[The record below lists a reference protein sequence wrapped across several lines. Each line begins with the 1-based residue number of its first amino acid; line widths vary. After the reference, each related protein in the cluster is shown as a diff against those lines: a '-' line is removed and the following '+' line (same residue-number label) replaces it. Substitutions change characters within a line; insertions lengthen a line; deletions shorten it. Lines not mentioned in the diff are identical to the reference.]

1 MGSSSGKHKT
11 LTSNYS
17 SSRCST
23 LNVRVTLVEA
33 IGRSRTHPRITL
45 PRCAHHSGDV
55 QGPMQIPRSNAS
67 MASGAQPCGLF
78 HQQVLSCT
86 QTPRSSCP
94 TSHVTANP
102 RSPADGLSTL
112 LHISTVRVPTLP
124 TLTPLDIAAY
134 SVFTPDCELCK
145 GRKGAYFHC
154 CDPSLLQGGWINI
167 RWMDG

>member
-17 SSRCST
+17 SGRCST
-23 LNVRVTLVEA
+23 LNVRVTLVEV
-33 IGRSRTHPRITL
+33 IRRSKPHPRITL
-45 PRCAHHSGDV
+45 PRCEHHRGDV

-67 MASGAQPCGLF
+67 MASGAQPCSLF
-78 HQQVLSCT
+78 HQQVFSRT

-94 TSHVTANP
+94 TSRVTANP
-102 RSPADGLSTL
+102 HSPANGLSTL
-112 LHISTVRVPTLP
+112 LHTSMVRAPTLP
-124 TLTPLDIAAY
+124 TLTPLDIATY

-167 RWMDG
+167 RWMDW